1 MIMIIFEVSKKVK
14 YLNRSVRSKTLST
27 SASTPASLCKKKIKN
42 LNQLKINTVDDEE
55 GWVSKKFGIL
65 YEIF

>member
-27 SASTPASLCKKKIKN
+27 SASTPASLCKK
-42 LNQLKINTVDDEE
+42 INKK
-55 GWVSKKFGIL
+55 SKSTKDK
-65 YEIF
+65 YS